1 MSDGAE
7 RRAPD
12 GIPTTDL
19 DPWAEAVLADRYPV
33 YRAMRDAGPVLWL
46 PRYGVVALP
55 RFADVRAALTDWQTF
70 TSAQGACIDHQQ
82 AEAMGETI
90 LSSDPPV
97 HTGYRRPLADQ
108 LSVAALAGDVA
119 EIEGVAADF
128 VDRLVA
134 AGPVDA
140 VTDLAAPYSVRVV
153 MDLLGL
159 PEEGRELIAPLGER
173 AFNTMGPADARHT
186 DGRAALAELRDV
198 TYAGVDR
205 LCPGRRGEQLVQ
217 SGHAE
222 GLLAYTWPGIDTT
235 VHAVSSA
242 VMELARHP
250 DQWARLRREPELI
263 PSAFNEVLRLH
274 TPVQTFARVTARPA
288 VVDGIGIPAG
298 VRVAV
303 MFASANRDERRYPDP
318 DRFDVARNPTDHLA
332 FGRGVHLCVGLNLA
346 RIEAHSLLAAL
357 ARRVAR
363 FELAGEPVWK
373 LNNTLHGLQS
383 LPVRLIPA

>member
-1 MSDGAE
+1 MSDGYE
-7 RRAPD
+7 PQAP
-12 GIPTTDL
+12 GGLPVTDL
-19 DPWAEAVLADRYPV
+19 DPWSEAVLADRYPV

-46 PRYGVVALP
+46 PHRGVAALP
-55 RFADVRAALTDWQTF
+55 RFAGVRAALTDWQTF
-70 TSAQGACIDHQQ
+70 TSARGACIDHQQ

-97 HTGYRRPLADQ
+97 HTAYRKPLADQ
-108 LSVAALAGDVA
+108 LSVAALAGDVPEVEA
-119 EIEGVAADF
+119 TAAAF
-128 VDRLVA
+128 VDRLMA
-134 AGPVDA
+134 AGTVDA
-140 VTDLAAPYSVRVV
+140 VTDLAAPYSVTVV

-159 PEEGRELIAPLGER
+159 PDEGREHIAPLGER
-173 AFNTMGPADARHT
+173 AFNTMGPADDRHI
-186 DGRAALAELRDV
+186 DGRAALADLRDL

-217 SGHAE
+217 SGHAD
-222 GLLAYTWPGIDTT
+222 GLVAYTWPGIDTT
-235 VHAVSSA
+235 VHAIGSA
-242 VMELARHP
+242 VLELARHP
-250 DQWARLRREPELI
+250 DQWDRLRREPDLI

-288 VVDGIGIPAG
+288 VVDGIEIPAG

-318 DRFDVARNPTDHLA
+318 DAFDVTRNPTDHLA

-357 ARRVAR
+357 IARVAR
-363 FELAGEPVWK
+363 FELAGDPVWK